1 MPNEKALGHTNSK
14 RHTTEG
20 AQKLCRPLALRSRG
34 VLTLPVILNRCKD
47 SKDFGNLQR
56 KSAQSDAI

>member
-20 AQKLCRPLALRSRG
+20 AQKLCRPLVLRLE
-34 VLTLPVILNRCKD
+34 VFLKLPPILNRCKD

-56 KSAQSDAI
+56 KSAQSDVI